1 MFGLGGDS
9 DPFEE
14 SVGPGEPFLEI
25 EELQTYYDE
34 GGFRGEPVRAVDGV
48 DLTVAAG
55 ETVGVVGESGCGKTT
70 LGRTIVGLESPSGGQ
85 ILSRGVDVTSLS
97 GSALRRW
104 QRDVTMVFQD
114 PGGSLDDRLTVGEI
128 IREPLDTHDIG
139 TPDERRRRVFQMLER
154 VGLSDEHFYRYP
166 HQFSGG
172 QRQRIGIARALV
184 VDPEF
189 VILDE
194 PVSALDVSVQARII
208 NLLER
213 LQDELGLAYLF
224 IAHDLS
230 VVRHISDRVAVM
242 YLGGVVEQ
250 GATEAV
256 FNSPSHPYTTA
267 LLSAVP
273 GTHARGIEADGARIT
288 LPGTPPNPRDPPSGC
303 PFTTRCPAKIRPS
316 DTEVALPDDVWTGI
330 DELRALLRERAR
342 RDGSVVGTVATR
354 LGLSSDDAVAAA
366 AEELFG
372 GHDLPPSVDDVID
385 SVVDRA
391 AAGRNAEAAEQLR
404 DQFGS
409 VCDEIHPDPASPAT
423 ESRASVSDD
432 SHTAAC
438 LRVQDNYDDT
448 STVID
453 RRYRTSRRAT
463 QSTPDG
469 TRED

>member
-14 SVGPGEPFLEI
+14 SVVPGEPFLEI
-25 EELQTYYDE
+25 EDLQTYYDE

-242 YLGGVVEQ
+242 YLGGIVEQ

-316 DTEVALPDDVWTGI
+316 DTEVALPDSVWTGI

-372 GHDLPPSVDDVID
+372 GHDLPPSVNDVID
-385 SVVDRA
+385 SVVNRA